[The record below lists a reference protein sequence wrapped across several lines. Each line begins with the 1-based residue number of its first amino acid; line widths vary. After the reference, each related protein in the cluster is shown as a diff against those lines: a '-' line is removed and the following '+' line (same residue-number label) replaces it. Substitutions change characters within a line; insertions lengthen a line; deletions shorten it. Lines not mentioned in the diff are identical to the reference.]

1 MVGAILGKLDARP
14 NKAQRGESHI
24 LIEIFLKDTLQCWL
38 SKKPIENWKL
48 EGNWEISKK
57 WLYSKLVTSFI
68 DECKKCGGDEVVLET
83 EVINIPALKL
93 YESTNIE

>member
-38 SKKPIENWKL
+38 SKKPIEN
-48 EGNWEISKK
+48 
-57 WLYSKLVTSFI
+57 
-68 DECKKCGGDEVVLET
+68 
-83 EVINIPALKL
+83 
-93 YESTNIE
+93 